1 MAQRTE
7 EEELLHRL
15 RHKFHKTAAE
25 YNLIEEGDRILI
37 AVSGGKDS
45 LALLELMAA
54 RARVLKPRFTIV
66 AAHVVMT
73 NIPYQSDVQYLTD
86 FAQSLGVEMHIVET
100 SFDATGDTRKSPC
113 FLCSWNRRKALFE
126 TAKSLG
132 FNKIALGHHQDDVL
146 VTLLMNMT
154 FQGAFSTM
162 PPALKMNKFDM
173 TIIRP
178 LCRIEEKDII
188 RLAELHE
195 YRKQQK
201 NCPHEHDS
209 NRSRMAEVLH
219 TLDQLNPEARYN
231 LWGSM
236 TNVQTELLPPKVD

>member
-1 MAQRTE
+1 MQQKSIEQRIQKRFNKATVNYQ
-7 EEELLHRL
+7 LLSD
-15 RHKFHKTAAE
+15 
-25 YNLIEEGDRILI
+25 GDHVLI
-37 AVSGGKDS
+37 ALSGGKDS
-45 LALLELMAA
+45 LLLTELMAKRQQIHCPSIKISA
-54 RARVLKPRFTIV
+54 V
-66 AAHVVMT
+66 HVRME
-73 NIPYQSDVQYLTD
+73 NIAYESDTQYLEE
-86 FAQSLGVEMHIVET
+86 FCKERGVKLHVLTT
-100 SFDATGDTRKSPC
+100 SFDAATDKNHTPC
-113 FLCSWNRRKALFE
+113 VLCSKNRRNKIFQL
-126 TAKSLG
+126 AKELG
-132 FNKIALGHHQDDVL
+132 CNKIALGHHQDDVL

-236 TNVQTELLPPKVD
+236 TNVQTELLPPKVN